1 MGNTLD
7 LLTGKDCTVNGC
19 WLGVVNGVSIS
30 YEKDHLEV
38 TLKVMVDDDGL
49 DRLKEYSVIERIMG
63 SNNEGDDN
71 ETDSRNK
78 GTHKTGQDLSQEPAD
93 QHWHQG
99 KGHE

>member
-19 WLGVVNGVSIS
+19 WLGVVEGVSIS
-30 YEKDHLEV
+30 YEEDHLEV

-63 SNNEGDDN
+63 SNSNEGQDN
-71 ETDSRNK
+71 GRD
-78 GTHKTGQDLSQEPAD
+78 
-93 QHWHQG
+93 
-99 KGHE
+99 